1 MIFTFKIIN
10 RQGAGMDNLWAPW
23 RAKYI
28 EKAVK
33 NEDSD
38 CIFCTF
44 PAESEDRKNLILF
57 RGKYNFVI
65 LNAFPYNAG
74 HLMVIPFRHTSA
86 LEELPEEE
94 RNEHYR
100 LVCRAVAILKNEY
113 KPEGFNIGMN
123 LGRVG
128 GAGIDKHIHTHI
140 VPRWNG
146 DTNFMPVIG
155 QTKVQNESPAD
166 TYRRLKPGFQ
176 SV

>member
-1 MIFTFKIIN
+1 
-10 RQGAGMDNLWAPW
+10 MDNLWAPW

-33 NEDSD
+33 NEDSG

-74 HLMVIPFRHTSA
+74 HLMVVPFRHTSA
-86 LEELPEEE
+86 PEELPEEE

-100 LVCRAVAILKNEY
+100 LVCRAVAVLKNEY

-155 QTKVQNESPAD
+155 QTKVQNEAPAD
-166 TYRRLKPGFQ
+166 TYRRLKPCFQ